1 MIDRITKDEFG
12 TSAPLAQNRL
22 LCAATGSQ
30 TKYQI
35 VYADPAWDFGDRL
48 RSSKKLDNGKMHF
61 RELDLHYKTMKTSEI
76 CALPVKEIV
85 ADDAVLFMWTTDAH
99 LPDAL
104 KVIDAWGFKYKT
116 IGFIWNKKEK
126 SGKQVCF
133 MGKWTLK
140 GSEICLLATKGKAH
154 KLIKS
159 HKVRQLVEAE
169 RNIHSRKPDEVRKR
183 IVELLGDL
191 PKVELFCRTPKEGWD
206 IWGNEVESNVNLG
219 TSGSSST

>member
-1 MIDRITKDEFG
+1 MENKKYNIIY
-12 TSAPLAQNRL
+12 
-22 LCAATGSQ
+22 AA
-30 TKYQI
+30 
-35 VYADPAWDFGDRL
+35 PAWDFGDRL

-61 RELDLHYKTMKTSEI
+61 RELDLHYKTMKTPEI
-76 CALPVKEIV
+76 CALPVKDITAE
-85 ADDAVLFMWTTDAH
+85 DAVLFMWTTDAH

-169 RNIHSRKPDEVRKR
+169 RNIHSRKPNEVRNR
-183 IVELLGDL
+183 IVELLGEL
-191 PKVELFCRTPKEGWD
+191 PRVELFARVKTDGWD
-206 IWGNEVESNVNLG
+206 MWGNEIESDIEL
-219 TSGSSST
+219 

>member
-1 MIDRITKDEFG
+1 MR
-12 TSAPLAQNRL
+12 
-22 LCAATGSQ
+22 
-30 TKYQI
+30 KYNI
-35 VYADPAWDFGDRL
+35 IYADPAWSFGDKL
-48 RSSKKLDNGKMHF
+48 RSSKKLENGNMHF
-61 RELDLHYKTMKTSEI
+61 RELELHYPTMKTTEI
-76 CALPVKEIV
+76 CTLSVKEIV

-104 KVIDAWGFKYKT
+104 QVINAWGFKYKT
-116 IGFIWNKKEK
+116 IAFIWNKKTNK
-126 SGKQVCF
+126 GNQVCF

-169 RNIHSRKPDEVRKR
+169 RDIHSRKPDEVRKR

-191 PKVELFCRTPKEGWD
+191 PKVELFCRTPKDGWD
-206 IWGNEVESNVNLG
+206 VWGNEVVSNINL
-219 TSGSSST
+219 TT

>member
-1 MIDRITKDEFG
+1 MK
-12 TSAPLAQNRL
+12 
-22 LCAATGSQ
+22 
-30 TKYQI
+30 KYNI
-35 VYADPAWDFGDRL
+35 IYADPAWDFGDRL

-76 CALPVKEIV
+76 CALPVKNIL

-183 IVELLGDL
+183 IVEMFGDEL
-191 PKVELFCRTPKEGWD
+191 PKIELFARQTHIGWD
-206 IWGNEVESNVNLG
+206 AWGNEVKNSIDITNH
-219 TSGSSST
+219 T

>member
-1 MIDRITKDEFG
+1 MSTEDKLKNVSPTFG
-12 TSAPLAQNRL
+12 NTVLPAVV
-22 LCAATGSQ
+22 GYQ

-61 RELDLHYKTMKTSEI
+61 RELDLHYKTMKTTEI
-76 CALPVKEIV
+76 CALPVKDIV

-169 RNIHSRKPDEVRKR
+169 RDIHSRKPDEVRKR

-191 PKVELFCRTPKEGWD
+191 KRVELFCRTPKEGWD
-206 IWGNEVESNVNLG
+206 IWGNEVDSNVNLE
-219 TSGSSST
+219 TSANNGR